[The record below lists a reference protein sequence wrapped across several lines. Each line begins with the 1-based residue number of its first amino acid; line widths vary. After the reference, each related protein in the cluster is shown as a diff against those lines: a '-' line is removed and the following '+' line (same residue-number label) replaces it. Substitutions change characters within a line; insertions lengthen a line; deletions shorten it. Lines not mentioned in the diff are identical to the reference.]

1 MFKNVNLSNQT
12 TTTAIDIVPKKTSV
26 SSLASIASSVD
37 NSSPYI
43 RLMTDSEK
51 RRKRSS
57 ESQGSNESFSRN
69 RKVSESPNQAQ
80 INEELMMIPQPIVT
94 PEFIPNKSPKLDKKL
109 GKRANLPFASKAKV
123 QNFQKDA
130 RAGGGSKVFAN
141 YTAQIKERS
150 AWVQTTQNQTTNQ
163 LLAIPGSTTSPT
175 HAHPVRRGSM
185 NDILGQ
191 NLSTNRE
198 THFL

>member
-1 MFKNVNLSNQT
+1 MFKNVNLSNQAP
-12 TTTAIDIVPKKTSV
+12 TTTATDMMVVPKKTSV

-43 RLMTDSEK
+43 RLMTDSE

-80 INEELMMIPQPIVT
+80 INEELMMIPQPI
-94 PEFIPNKSPKLDKKL
+94 PNKSPKLDKKI

-123 QNFQKDA
+123 QNFQKD
-130 RAGGGSKVFAN
+130 AGGGSKVFAN

-150 AWVQTTQNQTTNQ
+150 AWVQKTQNQTTNQ
-163 LLAIPGSTTSPT
+163 LLAIPGSASSPV
-175 HAHPVRRGSM
+175 HPVRRGSM

-191 NLSTNRE
+191 NRSNTNRE

>member
-1 MFKNVNLSNQT
+1 MFKNVNLSNQAP
-12 TTTAIDIVPKKTSV
+12 TTTATDMMVVPKKTSV

-80 INEELMMIPQPIVT
+80 INEELMMIPQPI
-94 PEFIPNKSPKLDKKL
+94 PNKSPKLDKKL
-109 GKRANLPFASKAKV
+109 GKRGNLLPFASKAKV
-123 QNFQKDA
+123 QNFQKD
-130 RAGGGSKVFAN
+130 AGGGSKVFAN

-150 AWVQTTQNQTTNQ
+150 AWVQKTQNQTTNQ
-163 LLAIPGSTTSPT
+163 LLAIPGSASSPV
-175 HAHPVRRGSM
+175 HPVRRGSM

-191 NLSTNRE
+191 NRSNTNRE

>member
-1 MFKNVNLSNQT
+1 MFKNVNLSNQAP
-12 TTTAIDIVPKKTSV
+12 TTTATDMMVVPKKTSV

-80 INEELMMIPQPIVT
+80 INEELMMIPQPI
-94 PEFIPNKSPKLDKKL
+94 PNKSPKLDKKI

-123 QNFQKDA
+123 QNFQKD
-130 RAGGGSKVFAN
+130 AGGGSKVFAN

-150 AWVQTTQNQTTNQ
+150 AWVQKTQNQTTNQ
-163 LLAIPGSTTSPT
+163 LLAIPGSASSPV
-175 HAHPVRRGSM
+175 HPVRRGSM

-191 NLSTNRE
+191 NRSNTNRE